1 MVRCPDA
8 CASMR
13 LGSSV
18 KALDELGENLDD
30 DAHVGSKAVA
40 VGLGYAET
48 KTDAVVVL
56 HCDSF

>member
-1 MVRCPDA
+1 MHA
-8 CASMR
+8 LQLR

-18 KALDELGENLDD
+18 KALDELGENFDD

-40 VGLGYAET
+40 IGLGYAET